1 MMNSNFGKTIQRL
14 IAENVGDQHRLE
26 DMQIRIT
33 LGKDLYNS
41 DILYIKKLTELVDK
55 PVVFDEKPFVFE
67 KETKV
72 HVVKEIVKHTVENTA
87 KLAVEQ
93 TVEQTSKL
101 ITKRTISVKL
111 IIILS
116 SIIVVS
122 GLAFLTAYFNLY
134 SLPEILIYNQL
145 RDLFFT
151 NIILPMC
158 DMELYWNPCHILD

>member
-1 MMNSNFGKTIQRL
+1 MNSNFGKTIQRL
-14 IAENVGDQHRLE
+14 IDENVGDEHRLE
-26 DMQIRIT
+26 DIQRRIT

-41 DILYIKKLTELVDK
+41 DIQYLKKLTELVDD
-55 PVVFDEKPFVFE
+55 PVVFGEEPFVFE
-67 KETKV
+67 KQTKTDA
-72 HVVKEIVKHTVENTA
+72 VKEIVKQTVENTA
-87 KLAVEQ
+87 KLAVNQ

-111 IIILS
+111 VIILS

-122 GLAFLTAYFNLY
+122 GLSFLAVYYNLY
-134 SLPEILIYNQL
+134 LPDVIIYNQL

-158 DMELYWNPCHILD
+158 EMELYWNPCHILD